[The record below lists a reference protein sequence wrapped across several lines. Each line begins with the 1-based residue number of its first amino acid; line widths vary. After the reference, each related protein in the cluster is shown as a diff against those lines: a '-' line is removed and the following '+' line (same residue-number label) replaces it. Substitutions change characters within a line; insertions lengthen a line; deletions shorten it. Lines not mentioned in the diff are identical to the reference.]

1 MSHDKYSSSHQILV
15 GVDPEVIVGTDKRLS
30 ISSQGTM
37 EFSTSNDL
45 SNINLSTSGT
55 VSNIV
60 LSAEGTSSDVRISGE
75 DTVVLES
82 LVRYIDIYAEGTLF
96 LESASDDILVTSAND
111 IVIESAGNTVISTT
125 GVGNKYVGLISGDP
139 ATESP
144 SAGIYVGDS
153 GLNFIGASSDNNDV
167 LIKGSSEGDHILRI
181 VNDKN
186 DVDASGVAIYL
197 SSGYTTDLSADN
209 SGRKWISFYAT
220 STFPLRGSIRGGGY
234 TEAAFVTDGSYSPA
248 IGASGLPVAIGT
260 YDCVYASGGAD
271 YGEWLAIGDLDEWGI
286 NREDTLAN
294 INGRL
299 GLPEGW
305 VVYVRD
311 NAFWKE
317 GPGTPMVVTQRAMV
331 VGNEREHKDPY
342 IGEIL
347 SFIGQVPVIVN
358 GPVKSG
364 DFLIPSGSMFC
375 TAKDPATI
383 TFEEYM
389 KVIGTAWESKEEAG
403 QGLVLCAI
411 GVKNTF

>member
-82 LVRYIDIYAEGTLF
+82 LVRYIDIYAEGTLY
-96 LESASDDILVTSAND
+96 LESASDDILVTGAND
-111 IVIESAGNTVISTT
+111 IVIESAGNTIISTT
-125 GVGNKYVGLISGDP
+125 DVGNKYVGLISGDP

-167 LIKGSSEGDHILRI
+167 LIKGSSEGDYILRI
-181 VNDKN
+181 VNDKTG
-186 DVDASGVAIYL
+186 DDSASGVAIYL
-197 SSGYTTDLSADN
+197 SDYEASGAPDN
-209 SGRKWISFYAT
+209 SGRKWVSFYAN
-220 STFPLRGSIRGGGY
+220 SAGSLKGSIRGGGFI
-234 TEAAFVTDGSYSPA
+234 EAAFVTDSGTSPA
-248 IGASGLPVAIGT
+248 TGASGQVNIAS

-389 KVIGTAWESKEEAG
+389 KVIGTAWENKEEAE

>member
-1 MSHDKYSSSHQILV
+1 V
-15 GVDPEVIVGTDKRLS
+15 GVDPEVIPGSDKRLS

-82 LVRYIDIYAEGTLF
+82 LVRYIDIYAEGTLY
-96 LESASDDILVTSAND
+96 LESASDDILVTGAND

-125 GVGNKYVGLISGDP
+125 DVGNKYVGLISGDP

-167 LIKGSSEGDHILRI
+167 LIKGSSEGDYILRV
-181 VNDKN
+181 VNDKTG
-186 DVDASGVAIYL
+186 DDSASGVAIYL
-197 SSGYTTDLSADN
+197 SDYQASGTPDN
-209 SGRKWISFYAT
+209 SGRKWVSFYAN
-220 STFPLRGSIRGGGY
+220 SAGSLKGSIRGGGFI
-234 TEAAFVTDGSYSPA
+234 EAAFVTDSTSTSPA
-248 IGASGLPVAIGT
+248 TGASGQVNIAS

-317 GPGTPMVVTQRAMV
+317 GPGTPMVV
-331 VGNEREHKDPY
+331 
-342 IGEIL
+342 
-347 SFIGQVPVIVN
+347 
-358 GPVKSG
+358 
-364 DFLIPSGSMFC
+364 C

-389 KVIGTAWESKEEAG
+389 KVIGTAWENKEEAE